1 MKKSRLVQA
10 VAFGTLLSLSSACS
24 YNQPRQYPDS
34 YENQSTE
41 EQFQREEIKKPK
53 EKSGFRKF
61 AEGTLYWTLQ
71 GLATAQYFIL

>member
-1 MKKSRLVQA
+1 MRKSNLVQA

-24 YNQPRQYPDS
+24 YNQPSS
-34 YENQSTE
+34 YSYNKENQPTQ
-41 EQFQREEIKKPK
+41 EQLQREEIQKPK

-61 AEGTLYWTLQ
+61 SEGTLYLTLQ